1 MTTSIYTE
9 KAFDKIQHPHI
20 IKTFQKVETEG
31 IYLNKIKAIYDK
43 PTVIIIFKGEKQAES
58 ILRPGKRQGC
68 SLSSIL
74 LTRVLEV
81 QDMAIREENK

>member
-31 IYLNKIKAIYDK
+31 IYLNKI
-43 PTVIIIFKGEKQAES
+43 
-58 ILRPGKRQGC
+58 RPCMKSPQ
-68 SLSSIL
+68 
-74 LTRVLEV
+74 LTLYSVV
-81 QDMAIREENK
+81 KN